1 MKIKRI
7 TPPKYRVGK
16 YSLNEYELRNLMLE
30 VAQKQKP
37 AGIKVKDERGAVVT
51 ILENGRLSESIAGFD
66 INSMLTLKLL
76 KISRES

>member
-16 YSLNEYELRNLMLE
+16 FSLNEYELRNRMVE
-30 VAQKQKP
+30 VAGGEKP
-37 AGIKVKDERGAVVT
+37 AGIKVKDDSGNVVI
-51 ILENGRLSESIAGFD
+51 ILQNGRLSANVVGFD

-76 KISRES
+76 KIRESL

>member
-16 YSLNEYELRNLMLE
+16 FSLNEYELRNLMGE
-30 VAQKQKP
+30 VAGGEKP
-37 AGIKVKDERGAVVT
+37 AGIKVKDDRGNVVI
-51 ILENGRLSESIAGFD
+51 ILQNGRLSANVVGFD

-76 KISRES
+76 KIRESL